1 LQILPAM
8 TYENFL
14 GTVEAADIVLDTTHF
29 SGGNSSFDAFAV
41 GAPVVAYEGTMMR
54 ARQTSAMLRI
64 MGIPELI
71 TDSDDAYVATVV
83 ALAKDPQR
91 LRDIRTRILA
101 GRDALFNDVSTVR
114 ALEETLAQLITTQ

>member
-1 LQILPAM
+1 
-8 TYENFL
+8 
-14 GTVEAADIVLDTTHF
+14 
-29 SGGNSSFDAFAV
+29 
-41 GAPVVAYEGTMMR
+41 VAYEGTMMR

-91 LRDIRTRILA
+91 LGELRKRIL
-101 GRDALFNDVSTVR
+101 DAKATLFGDLGTVR
-114 ALEETLAQLITTQ
+114 AFEETLAQLVNTH

>member
-1 LQILPAM
+1 
-8 TYENFL
+8 
-14 GTVEAADIVLDTTHF
+14 
-29 SGGNSSFDAFAV
+29 
-41 GAPVVAYEGTMMR
+41 VAYEGTMMR

-83 ALAKDPQR
+83 ALANDPQR